1 MSTKLFEKLKVYKN
15 YSNDCILF
23 KYIFDAEDIN
33 DENSKKPANELDTFR
48 PEYTHQI
55 FGDEEVIFGYKNLR
69 IDYYL
74 TPGLLHA
81 YIGLKCKEKI
91 TPQRF
96 DGIEPDDVFRA
107 FADFG
112 CSPGF
117 TRNIDVFCTEK
128 LKQDLEFVPFGTK
141 LNEYTRGPHDERKQ
155 VATFEIYKVDS
166 TMDEYE
172 SQKFIDYL
180 DRVQTVLVFYIE
192 TSNFLDTDD
201 PRWTHYFL
209 YEKLKNASSPSG
221 FRYATIGYLSVYNY
235 YCYPDK
241 MRSRVSQILIFPKY
255 QNAGHGAQLV
265 ESVYKDVIQ
274 NSTILDITAESPSQE
289 FIRLRDYVT
298 TKMCCSLRS
307 FRDKE
312 SLKSSFS
319 SEMIQEAMKT
329 YKIPKFQSRRCYEI
343 LRLAVT
349 NQHNVDEWRN
359 YRLFIKN
366 RLNKPFCQKT
376 KAARGAC
383 SSGESAAEQ
392 TNGEQEETSLVK
404 NLKNRFGDAQDG
416 ETQIGFGSSSAS
428 SSSSS
433 AVARSSKS
441 VSFNSKLTSSSAG
454 ETQIGF
460 GKPTSSKSVSFST
473 KVTSLNTSSSTTD
486 KSSDSIDE
494 DSNEKQTIFSLNE
507 STSIFIKDNE
517 RKQLLE
523 QQFNEAVEDY
533 RRILKR
539 LENEN
544 VSIN

>member
-1 MSTKLFEKLKVYKN
+1 
-15 YSNDCILF
+15 
-23 KYIFDAEDIN
+23 
-33 DENSKKPANELDTFR
+33 
-48 PEYTHQI
+48 
-55 FGDEEVIFGYKNLR
+55 
-69 IDYYL
+69 
-74 TPGLLHA
+74 
-81 YIGLKCKEKI
+81 
-91 TPQRF
+91 
-96 DGIEPDDVFRA
+96 
-107 FADFG
+107 
-112 CSPGF
+112 
-117 TRNIDVFCTEK
+117 
-128 LKQDLEFVPFGTK
+128 
-141 LNEYTRGPHDERKQ
+141 
-155 VATFEIYKVDS
+155 
-166 TMDEYE
+166 
-172 SQKFIDYL
+172 
-180 DRVQTVLVFYIE
+180 
-192 TSNFLDTDD
+192 
-201 PRWTHYFL
+201 
-209 YEKLKNASSPSG
+209 
-221 FRYATIGYLSVYNY
+221 
-235 YCYPDK
+235 
-241 MRSRVSQILIFPKY
+241 
-255 QNAGHGAQLV
+255 
-265 ESVYKDVIQ
+265 
-274 NSTILDITAESPSQE
+274 
-289 FIRLRDYVT
+289 
-298 TKMCCSLRS
+298 
-307 FRDKE
+307 
-312 SLKSSFS
+312 
-319 SEMIQEAMKT
+319 MIQEAMKT

-428 SSSSS
+428 SSSV
-433 AVARSSKS
+433 VARSSKS
-441 VSFNSKLTSSSAG
+441 VSFNSKLTSSAAG